1 MFHYF
6 IIDQFASNQIFINTN
21 CWKMTKTAMSLSL
34 KQISTLLLAAR
45 IHRVYYGGFEWS
57 FPGTYVNFQMLKIVR
72 NIHMGLGF
80 IPWEAVPT
88 TLASTW
94 DGCCDTGLVTWIHS
108 PDCQPPTRR
117 ASSPCPDPKSRSP
130 DTRFLNRR
138 VGVTKQNWVY
148 QDLNPRRNNQLLFHE
163 SISNF
168 TMGSIEKSNLS

>member
-1 MFHYF
+1 MKQHRVVRY
-6 IIDQFASNQIFINTN
+6 QASSEVQY
-21 CWKMTKTAMSLSL
+21 
-34 KQISTLLLAAR
+34 TLLLAAR

-148 QDLNPRRNNQLLFHE
+148 QDLNPRRNNQLTIVTCKDRNYSVLVE
-163 SISNF
+163 PSIH
-168 TMGSIEKSNLS
+168 KS